1 MDDLDRLYYEF
12 VEIMRR
18 DRQSALTDPLSILEL
33 HDQIIPYRRI
43 RDGAGLRS
51 NDDYE
56 VALTRLLS
64 GERGYLDG
72 DRVMQDELR
81 AGLEETLPDIRR
93 YRAFSDT
100 RVSLNSALIPPPGH
114 IRYAPPEVRERA
126 DLPETSSDEAEEA
139 RELGEIKEI
148 EAKEVETEEVEDEQT
163 EAEEIEPVMAELT
176 GPEECPVCSVEIP
189 AQSSYCPYCGA
200 RVVPGTCVA
209 CGATLD
215 PTWLFCSECGRPR
228 DDRAID
234 SP

>member
-18 DRQSALTDPLSILEL
+18 DRRSALTDPLSILEL
-33 HDQIIPYRRI
+33 HDRIIPYRQVRG
-43 RDGAGLRS
+43 GAGLRS

-72 DRVMQDELR
+72 DRVMQNELR

-93 YRAFSDT
+93 YRAFPDT
-100 RVSLNSALIPPPGH
+100 RVSLNSSLIPPPGH

-126 DLPETSSDEAEEA
+126 DLLEPATEEAEEP
-139 RELGEIKEI
+139 REL
-148 EAKEVETEEVEDEQT
+148 AEVEDDAEGVD
-163 EAEEIEPVMAELT
+163 AEEIEPVTTEPT
-176 GPEECPVCSVEIP
+176 EPEECPMCSVEIP
-189 AQSSYCPYCGA
+189 AQSSYCPFCGA
-200 RVVPGTCVA
+200 RVVPGSCVS

-228 DDRAID
+228 DDRVTD